1 MIGMTDT
8 LTGTVRWETTVARR
22 SVAQRAVEELE
33 RQIANSLVDT
43 PLAAAADLM
52 LENLR
57 GIVSAVESGLATPD
71 QQNETVNCVRQRF
84 DALPQSFGDRF
95 LVDSANAQAIVE
107 ACSAGSVELSPMI
120 VPRYGQHWG
129 FQRVGIPYQGNQ
141 YQTVDVLLMPGSDDL
156 SSIYLLDYPWLLH
169 EIGHNIHFR
178 SKLFS
183 EQFGPRLTEAIQR
196 RRARVVSDRG
206 VARKRALEAIDAFTS
221 VWTPSTDHKN
231 WAHEIAVDV
240 VALWLCG
247 PAYLATFNQLLT
259 DQKPRPFE
267 LTQQHP
273 PYDLRVSA
281 LIDAAE
287 RLGWSTY
294 TSELKSHCDGWANG
308 ADGIEWS
315 NQYLALRDSDLIVAS
330 VTCGL
335 ATCNEFGLPRLDAEQ
350 IKSVRRLLKSPRDC
364 DFGVELIVA
373 AWLAET
379 ELPASEFDQW
389 HDQVI
394 AELHR
399 AVTQESH

>member
-1 MIGMTDT
+1 M
-8 LTGTVRWETTVARR
+8 ARR

-33 RQIANSLVDT
+33 RQITNSLVDT
-43 PLAAAADLM
+43 PLAPAADLL

-57 GIVSAVESGLATPD
+57 GVSTAVENGLATSA
-71 QQNETVNCVRQRF
+71 QQNETVNCLRQRF
-84 DALPQSFGDRF
+84 EALPQSFGDRF
-95 LVDSANAQAIVE
+95 LVDSANAQAIAE
-107 ACSAGSVELSPMI
+107 DCSAGSVELSPMI

-129 FQRVGIPYQGNQ
+129 FQRVGIPYNGNQ
-141 YQTVDVLLMPGSDDL
+141 WQTVDVLLMPGSDDL
-156 SSIYLLDYPWLLH
+156 SSIYLLDYPWMLH
-169 EIGHNIHFR
+169 EFGHNIHFR
-178 SKLFS
+178 SEQFS
-183 EQFGPRLTEAIQR
+183 DQFGPRLTEVVQR

-206 VARKRALEAIDAFTS
+206 VARKRAIEAIDVFTS

-247 PAYLATFNQLLT
+247 PAFLAAFNQLLT

-294 TSELKSHCDGWANG
+294 TAELKSHCDRWANG
-308 ADGIEWS
+308 TDAIERS
-315 NQYLALRDSDLIVAS
+315 NQYLALRDRDLIVAS
-330 VTCGL
+330 VTCAL
-335 ATCNEFGLPRLDAEQ
+335 ATCNDFGLPRLDAKR
-350 IKSVRRLLKSPRDC
+350 INGVRHLLECPTNS

-379 ELPASEFDQW
+379 ELSESEFDQW